1 MKNRI
6 HIQVICYST
15 LWSIVLMVLSSILST
30 TPVLAQGGPQITIS
44 GVVVDAATGETLP
57 LANAYIPR
65 TTIGVVSD
73 FDGRFSIT
81 IPASTDSLG
90 FNVMGYE
97 TIVIPLKKLSKTE
110 DNTIEMHEQT
120 YAIGEIK
127 VAPDG
132 LPQKLMRGILKN
144 KRRNDPSRYN
154 RTEFE
159 KYVRWDYALN
169 NITDRTENNFLI
181 RGAKDLIMVDE
192 EDSSRYLP
200 VYFYEVLSRNET
212 QRTPLRSRSTV
223 LADNTKGIDVFK
235 QYEIGGF
242 STSLDMD
249 LSFYDDVIKIL
260 GVPFVSPISDRA
272 MNYYKYYVVDSCM
285 ITNAELSGNPN
296 INNPSDSIRVYTLK
310 FRPKT
315 EGNKLFEGTMDVETK
330 YHSIRRIDAKMPK
343 WTNINFVK
351 KLTLGAT
358 YQFVNDSLPFY
369 GTNEMQVNIDY
380 MPVNSDKKRLEV
392 RARMFNSQQNI
403 RVGMTDTLS
412 LSKRGL
418 QYETF
423 RDNDYKTKSDSYWD
437 EHRHVAF
444 DAEQTRINA
453 TIDSINNVKSV
464 RAFNNLAKLALSG
477 FIDVGHVELGPY
489 NEVFNSNKIEGI
501 HVGMGLRTSKEIS
514 ENWMFMGVLGYGL
527 KSTRPTYQAT
537 VGYKFN
543 SHYRTI
549 IQGSYYDRIV
559 RVGENTNILYLYEN
573 MMTTSENNLV
583 AQLFKREEIDELMY
597 ERKSHLTFEREWIT
611 GLSSKFSLHHLEQE
625 SPKYYPFTISGEKI
639 GRVDN
644 NEVSLDIRYAHK
656 EKFIDDGLERLYI
669 STDYPILHFTF
680 AAGNAKTNGHTT
692 NYTRIHS
699 TLKHTVYLGPTE
711 LDYAVEAGMY
721 FGGSVPYSLLCIP
734 RGNKTYG
741 FYRYDYNMMDY
752 MEFVADKY
760 TCVYADYYLGG
771 LLFNKIS
778 FLRKAGLREVVGF
791 KAMLG
796 NFDDRHLTMLD
807 LPDKTKPLTSPYLEV
822 NLGIDNVLRFFRF
835 DVVWRV
841 SDKEKDPPIGVRAQF
856 NFKL

>member
-1 MKNRI
+1 MIRFCINKCLCPLI
-6 HIQVICYST
+6 LLLS
-15 LWSIVLMVLSSILST
+15 VLSPLR
-30 TPVLAQGGPQITIS
+30 LFAQGGPQITFTGIVID
-44 GVVVDAATGETLP
+44 GTTGESLP
-57 LANAYIPR
+57 LANAYVPR

-73 FDGRFSIT
+73 FDGKFTIT
-81 IPASTDSLG
+81 VPASTDSLG

-97 TIVIPLKKLSKTE
+97 TITLPVKKLSQTE
-110 DNTIEMHEQT
+110 ENIIKMHEQT

-132 LPQKLMRGILKN
+132 LPQKLMRNIIRN
-144 KRRNDPSRYN
+144 KKRNDPSRYN
-154 RTEFE
+154 RTDYE

-169 NITDRTENNFLI
+169 NITDRTENNILI
-181 RGAKDLIMVDE
+181 RGAKNLIMTDE

-200 VYFYEVLSRNET
+200 VYFSEVLSHNET
-212 QRTPLRSRSTV
+212 QRDPLRSRSTV

-242 STSLDMD
+242 SSSLDMD
-249 LSFYDDVIKIL
+249 LSFYDDVIKIM
-260 GVPFVSPISDRA
+260 GVPFVSPISDKA
-272 MNYYKYYVVDSCM
+272 LTFYKFYVVDSCM
-285 ITNAELSGNPN
+285 ITNRELTGNPN

-310 FRPKT
+310 FRPRT
-315 EGNKLFEGTMDVETK
+315 EGNKTFEGTMDVETK

-351 KLTLGAT
+351 KLNLGAT

-403 RVGMTDTLS
+403 RVGMTDTLT

-423 RDNDYKTKSDSYWD
+423 RSTNYRNKGDEFWD
-437 EHRHVAF
+437 ERRHVAF
-444 DAEQTRINA
+444 DSEQTKVSQ

-477 FIDVGHVELGPY
+477 FIDVGAVELGPY
-489 NEVFNSNKIEGI
+489 NEVFNTNKIEGI

-514 ENWMFMGVLGYGL
+514 ENWMLMGVLGYGF
-527 KSTRPTYQAT
+527 KSNRPTYQAT
-537 VGYKFN
+537 VGYKFKTQ
-543 SHYRTI
+543 YRQV

-559 RVGENTNILYLYEN
+559 RVGENSNILYLYEN

-597 ERKSHLTFEREWIT
+597 ERKSQLTYDREWLT
-611 GLSSKFSLHHLEQE
+611 GLSTRFSVHHLEQE
-625 SPKYYPFTISGEKI
+625 SPKYYPFSKNGEEI
-639 GRVDN
+639 QRVSQ
-644 NEVSLDIRYAHK
+644 NEASLDVRYSYK
-656 EKFIDDGLERLYI
+656 EKFIDDGLVRMYI
-669 STDYPILHFTF
+669 STDYPIFHFTV
-680 AAGNAKTNGHTT
+680 AAGKAKVRDEES
-692 NYTRIHS
+692 NYLRLHS
-699 TLKHTVYLGPTE
+699 TLKHTFYIGPTE
-711 LDYAVEAGMY
+711 LDYAIEAGMY
-721 FGGSVPYSLLCIP
+721 MGDKLPYTLLCIP
-734 RGNKTYG
+734 RGNKTFG

-760 TCVYADYYLGG
+760 ASIYADYYLGG
-771 LLFNKIS
+771 LLFNKLGN
-778 FLRKAGLREVVGF
+778 LRKLGLREVIGF

-796 NFDDRHLTMLD
+796 SFDSRHTQMLD
-807 LPDKTKPLTSPYLEV
+807 LLDKTKPMNDPYLEV
-822 NLGIDNVLRFFRF
+822 NVGIDNVLRFFRF
-835 DVVWRV
+835 DAVWRV
-841 SDKEKDPPIGVRAQF
+841 SDKVKKNPVGIRAQF